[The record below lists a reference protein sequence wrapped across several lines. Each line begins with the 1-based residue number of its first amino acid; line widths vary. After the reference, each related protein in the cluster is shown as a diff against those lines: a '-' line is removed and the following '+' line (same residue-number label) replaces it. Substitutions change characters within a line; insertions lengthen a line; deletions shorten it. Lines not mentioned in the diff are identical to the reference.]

1 MSALWAE
8 VPLEGPVG
16 GVQHV
21 SVPVSLVTVTPQQ
34 AFLGLGA

>member
-1 MSALWAE
+1 MAIWATI
-8 VPLEGPVG
+8 PLEGPVG

-21 SVPVSLVTVTPQQ
+21 RVPVSLVTVTPQQ